1 MHACVALAPLPD
13 LRRSPTRPPAAC
25 LPARS
30 EFSFKAFGSR
40 RRSCALGWLGGFNAC
55 LLPIHGAGRGGAA
68 QPALPSL
75 IQLSSP
81 SPSAAHACM
90 VTFPLALGV
99 QSLCVTG
106 FEASLL
112 CEALHETEE
121 SRTHHA
127 RLIPLAAV
135 SCSVSVSLSPSH
147 PHSFCHPFA
156 PLP

>member
-1 MHACVALAPLPD
+1 MHALPSPPCLTCVGLPPD
-13 LRRSPTRPPAAC
+13 PRPPAC
-25 LPARS
+25 LRGVNSP
-30 EFSFKAFGSR
+30 SR
-40 RRSCALGWLGGFNAC
+40 RLVRDGGAALSVGWGGFNAC

-81 SPSAAHACM
+81 FPSAAHACM

-106 FEASLL
+106 FEACLL